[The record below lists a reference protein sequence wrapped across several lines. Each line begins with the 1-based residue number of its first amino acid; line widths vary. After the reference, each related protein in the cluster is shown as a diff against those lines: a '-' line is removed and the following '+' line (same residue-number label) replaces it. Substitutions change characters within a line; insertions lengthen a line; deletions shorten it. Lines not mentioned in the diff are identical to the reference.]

1 MHGRGETQH
10 HEVPD
15 RAWTPSG
22 VRRHLVVGLGTASHR
37 RCFGIPVRLPA
48 QHCGPAR
55 AEGEV
60 MATCNGCKT
69 AADESRSIRLPG
81 GWSLNH
87 YGGDEGFFGWLALQP
102 IEHRLTLRDLSEVE
116 AAALGPNLG
125 RLEQGIYGY
134 WQSAGQPADRVY
146 AMYFLESQLESGHSW
161 HLHIHVVPRFRC
173 LAELMPLS
181 D

>member
-1 MHGRGETQH
+1 
-10 HEVPD
+10 
-15 RAWTPSG
+15 
-22 VRRHLVVGLGTASHR
+22 
-37 RCFGIPVRLPA
+37 
-48 QHCGPAR
+48 
-55 AEGEV
+55 

-181 D
+181 DGGIDAYCIAKLSDKLPVELDRAAFAKKNGTPARYARDLDIVRGVVAASGFTP